1 MTQAGIYV
9 GSILLAP
16 LGLVWGI
23 RYLRQSDQKSKII
36 GIVAIVLTL
45 LFGRGKSA
53 LDRSLGD
60 QANKPNPCL
69 GAIENGP
76 FYAVEIFPGDVSSTA
91 GLRADANGQAVDA
104 NDVPIPGLYVCGN
117 DANSLWAG
125 NGLAN
130 GVYNGPS
137 LTFGYI
143 IGKQLAQASA

>member
-1 MTQAGIYV
+1 MRELAQKLGID
-9 GSILLAP
+9 A
-16 LGLVWGI
+16 
-23 RYLRQSDQKSKII
+23 QEFEKT
-36 GIVAIVLTL
+36 VARFNGFAKTGDDLD
-45 LFGRGKSA
+45 FGRGKSA

-60 QANKPNPCL
+60 QANKPNPNI
-69 GAIENGP
+69 GPIEHGP

-104 NDVPIPGLYVCGN
+104 SDVPIPGLYVCGN

-143 IGKQLAQASA
+143 IGKRLAEG

>member
-1 MTQAGIYV
+1 MLFRSGVNADEFEKTVA
-9 GSILLAP
+9 
-16 LGLVWGI
+16 
-23 RYLRQSDQKSKII
+23 RYNGFDKT
-36 GIVAIVLTL
+36 GVDED
-45 LFGRGKSA
+45 FGRGKSA

-60 QANKPNPCL
+60 PAHTPNPCI
-69 GAIENGP
+69 GPIENGP

-143 IGKQLAQASA
+143 IGKQLAQQGQAK